1 MVQNM
6 LQIISR
12 GPVNNEALT
21 PVMLTPTTLKNLTDL
36 FESDHC
42 LKQVQAVENG
52 EEFVAPQ
59 PPPSQEK
66 KRKNPLKLESTQFG
80 GGTVLIRTPTDSE
93 QMTILDPAPAPAPRS
108 QILAMKTRSSSR
120 TRTPTAVVQPQMVAR
135 KQATVKR
142 TPPKS
147 RPGVKAVQD
156 DSDLSPDEVER
167 LRIRRERNKQAAA
180 RCRKRRMDTIS
191 TLEDEVR
198 QLENKRHI
206 HEDEIANLREE
217 KMQLEYILSQHQAEC
232 KLFNQ
237 MSNFDDHDASSAV
250 VPASAT
256 TMSLPMAVKSEP
268 VVVQAIEQMYHV
280 MEPNLSSA
288 AVATGAPR
296 SSTGGL
302 KPKRPLTLTISQS
315 DINFAAAKTFNTS
328 VEGVTIETPS
338 NGLITSLGFENL
350 LTSTGLT
357 PTTNIITPISFTS
370 SAASSNSCSSQQRTS
385 ELSLTDLNTPSNEN
399 ISLVSL

>member
-1 MVQNM
+1 MVQNT

-66 KRKNPLKLESTQFG
+66 KRKNPLKLESTPFV

-93 QMTILDPAPAPAPRS
+93 QTTILDPAPAPAPRS

-180 RCRKRRMDTIS
+180 RCRKLRMDTIS

-198 QLENKRHI
+198 QLENKKHI

-250 VPASAT
+250 VPAT

-280 MEPNLSSA
+280 TEPNLSSA

>member
-6 LQIISR
+6 LQISR
-12 GPVNNEALT
+12 GPVVNEAST
-21 PVMLTPTTLKNLTDL
+21 PVMLTPTTLKNLTEL

-52 EEFVAPQ
+52 EEFVAPH
-59 PPPSQEK
+59 PPQEK
-66 KRKNPLKLESTQFG
+66 EKKNPLKLESTPFV
-80 GGTVLIRTPTDSE
+80 GGTVIIRTPTDSE
-93 QMTILDPAPAPAPRS
+93 QMTILDPAPTKPAPS

-120 TRTPTAVVQPQMVAR
+120 IRTPTAVVQPQMVAR

-156 DSDLSPDEVER
+156 DSDLSPEEVDR

-180 RCRKRRMDTIS
+180 RCRKRRIDTIS

-198 QLENKRHI
+198 QLESKKRI

-237 MSNFDDHDASSAV
+237 MSSFDNASSV
-250 VPASAT
+250 VPAT
-256 TMSLPMAVKSEP
+256 SLPMAVKSEP
-268 VVVQAIEQMYHV
+268 VVVQAIEQLYV

-288 AVATGAPR
+288 APR

-302 KPKRPLTLTISQS
+302 KPKRPLTLTISQPDFS
-315 DINFAAAKTFNTS
+315 AKTTS

-357 PTTNIITPISFTS
+357 PATNIITPISFT
-370 SAASSNSCSSQQRTS
+370 SNSCSSQQRTS

>member
-1 MVQNM
+1 MG
-6 LQIISR
+6 SR
-12 GPVNNEALT
+12 PGSVNEASA
-21 PVMLTPTTLKNLTDL
+21 PDMLTPTTLKNLTEL

-59 PPPSQEK
+59 PPAPQEK
-66 KRKNPLKLESTQFG
+66 RKKNPLKLESTPFV
-80 GGTVLIRTPTDSE
+80 GGTVIIRTPTDSE
-93 QMTILDPAPAPAPRS
+93 QMTILDPVPASSAPMKPAPR

-120 TRTPTAVVQPQMVAR
+120 IRTPTAVVQPQMVAR

-147 RPGVKAVQD
+147 RPGVKALQD
-156 DSDLSPDEVER
+156 DSDLSPEEVDR

-191 TLEDEVR
+191 SLEDEVR
-198 QLENKRHI
+198 QLESKKRI

-237 MSNFDDHDASSAV
+237 MSSFDNASV
-250 VPASAT
+250 VPAT
-256 TMSLPMAVKSEP
+256 SLPMAVKSEP
-268 VVVQAIEQMYHV
+268 VVVQAIEQLYV

-288 AVATGAPR
+288 APK

-302 KPKRPLTLTISQS
+302 KPKRPLTLTISQP
-315 DINFAAAKTFNTS
+315 DIAAKTTS
-328 VEGVTIETPS
+328 VEGITIETPS
-338 NGLITSLGFENL
+338 NGLATSLGFENL

-357 PTTNIITPISFTS
+357 PTTNIITPISFT
-370 SAASSNSCSSQQRTS
+370 SNSCSSQQRTS

>member
-1 MVQNM
+1 MVQNT

-66 KRKNPLKLESTQFG
+66 KRKNPLKLESTPFV

-93 QMTILDPAPAPAPRS
+93 QTTILDPAPAPAPRS

-250 VPASAT
+250 VPAT

-280 MEPNLSSA
+280 TEPNLSSA